1 MPLMA
6 LPPYRKEISESWCL
20 WAYLILA
27 LVFGAIGWRWSP
39 RGLPWISGGTTSLLV
54 FVGSMILGEMFAI
67 RSRLVVCGGLLLLGV
82 LWHVIL

>member
-1 MPLMA
+1 M
-6 LPPYRKEISESWCL
+6 
-20 WAYLILA
+20 
-27 LVFGAIGWRWSP
+27 
-39 RGLPWISGGTTSLLV
+39 PWISGGTTALLV